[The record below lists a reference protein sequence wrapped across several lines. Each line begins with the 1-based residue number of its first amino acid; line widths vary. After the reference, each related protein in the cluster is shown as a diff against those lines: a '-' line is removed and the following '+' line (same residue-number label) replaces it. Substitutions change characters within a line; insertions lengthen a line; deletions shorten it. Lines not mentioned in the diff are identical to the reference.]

1 MGNALQSLHLPRPH
15 DLPPRT
21 LAGILPRTALPNE
34 RQLPCRKSPSRPSIY
49 PSNKPPLLTNP
60 LPPVGRRLP
69 QLHRQTHRHAR
80 ALKSSPSNPPRLR
93 LRDADPAEERRERG
107 VERMGVLE
115 QFDGE
120 ADRFLREGEDEVG
133 CTSAQ
138 QEVPFY
144 SFSGT
149 RGDA

>member
-1 MGNALQSLHLPRPH
+1 M
-15 DLPPRT
+15 
-21 LAGILPRTALPNE
+21 
-34 RQLPCRKSPSRPSIY
+34 
-49 PSNKPPLLTNP
+49 
-60 LPPVGRRLP
+60 GRRLP

-93 LRDADPAEERRERG
+93 LRDADPAKERRERG

-149 RGDA
+149 QGCLIGSVCTRGTDCSTSHNLLSPAKYAICQPDPFVPFIATYLALSPVCSNPPS